1 MRTISNSITQAP
13 SNPYLDTISNI
24 VQGLG
29 TDRRFADQSASEDR
43 RFNLRMQQQD
53 KRDALAS
60 ARADKRDA
68 LTAARNAR
76 LEQHY
81 QDGLTYRNQK
91 DAEAK
96 ADKIAALD
104 ADNASLIDPGFDFM
118 KDTLVED
125 KSKIIGTE
133 LADNYSE
140 NTKNA
145 PEVYSGFT
153 EQADGTFKNDTKKL
167 TTDENQLLTDYNM
180 INEDNTLT
188 AEQKKLA
195 VMEKLISA
203 DELAKDKTKLYRAA
217 ESLNEITDTFSLPNI
232 FDASAK
238 AANYI
243 STFTEN
249 STEEAKR
256 KAKESIVNP
265 KDKSKAAYQVL
276 VDKVAKLSNQQK
288 SNKNVTTKMKASE
301 DVFANWMKQYMKP
314 KYAQKTVSE
323 PVKMDTAIKTVKDY
337 ISKKEAKID
346 PNLKGIA
353 RKRKINAIRRQAAKG
368 LDPYMKQRL
377 KRIEKAEDL
386 EDTIAKEQVKA
397 ISKMK
402 TDEAKIRAKEKV
414 DAREYN
420 SKEAKKARALLA
432 KEKRA
437 NIRNKDADTAKKNRD
452 KS

>member
-1 MRTISNSITQAP
+1 
-13 SNPYLDTISNI
+13 
-24 VQGLG
+24 
-29 TDRRFADQSASEDR
+29 
-43 RFNLRMQQQD
+43 
-53 KRDALAS
+53 
-60 ARADKRDA
+60 
-68 LTAARNAR
+68 
-76 LEQHY
+76 
-81 QDGLTYRNQK
+81 
-91 DAEAK
+91 
-96 ADKIAALD
+96 
-104 ADNASLIDPGFDFM
+104 M
-118 KDTLVED
+118 KDTLVDD

-195 VMEKLISA
+195 IMEKLISA
-203 DELAKDKTKLYRAA
+203 DELAKDKNKL
-217 ESLNEITDTFSLPNI
+217 EIVGDEVKNI
-232 FDASAK
+232 ASYNPPTATLK
-238 AANYI
+238 AIELAGKAYQYL
-243 STFTEN
+243 TEN

-265 KDKSKAAYQVL
+265 KDKDKAAYQVL

-301 DVFANWMKQYMKP
+301 DVFANWMRQYMKP
-314 KYAQKTVSE
+314 KYDQKTVSE
-323 PVKMDTAIKTVKDY
+323 PVKMDAAIKTVKDY
-337 ISKKEAKID
+337 IAKKEAKID
-346 PNLKGIA
+346 PNLKGLA

-386 EDTIAKEQVKA
+386 EDTVVKEQIKA

-402 TDEAKIRAKEKV
+402 TDMAKIRAKEQV
-414 DAREYN
+414 DSRKYN

-437 NIRNKDADTAKKNRD
+437 NIKNKDADTAKKNRD